1 MLAKEILR
9 AVKRIEIK
17 TRKLVDENLAG
28 KYHSAFKGQ
37 GMEFAEV
44 RAYQPGDDIR
54 AIDWNVTARAGEP
67 FIKKFSEEREL
78 TVMILVDMSG
88 SLEYGSGEKTKR
100 TIAAELTSLFAFSAI
115 RNQDKVGCMIFTD
128 SVELYVPP
136 KKGKTHVLRL
146 IREILAFSPR
156 GLRTDLAG
164 ALTYL
169 SKVQKKKA
177 VVFLISDFMDANY
190 RKPLQHVS
198 SRHDLIPVPIRDPR
212 ELDPP
217 SSGLYVL
224 EDGESGAEVFV
235 DFGNRKVREA
245 WARNA
250 KAAREDLLQHFRGA
264 KLDPIAISA
273 TESYEKA
280 ITDFFRKRELRR

>member
-44 RAYQPGDDIR
+44 RAYQAGDDIR

-88 SLEYGSGEKTKR
+88 SQEYGSGEKTKR

-128 SVELYVPP
+128 EVELYVPP
-136 KKGKTHVLRL
+136 KKGKKHVLRL

-156 GLRTDLAG
+156 GIKTDIAA
-164 ALTYL
+164 ALTYF
-169 SKVQKKKA
+169 SKVQKRKS
-177 VVFLISDFMDANY
+177 VVFLISDFMDSGY
-190 RKPLQHVS
+190 RKPLQHVA

-212 ELDPP
+212 EMEPP

-224 EDGESGAEVFV
+224 EDGESGEEVYV

-245 WARNA
+245 WAKNA
-250 KAAREDLLQHFRGA
+250 AAAQTELFGNFRSA
-264 KLDPIAISA
+264 QLDPIAISA
-273 TESYEKA
+273 TVAYDKA